1 MLGKL
6 TSQAGERVP
15 CLTSLVG
22 YSFIIEKR
30 RGEGKKTIFFLIL
43 FKKYIYLFIWLHQ
56 FLVVARTI

>member
-1 MLGKL
+1 ML
-6 TSQAGERVP
+6 ERDISRQERACHP
-15 CLTSLVG
+15 ENLVG

>member
-1 MLGKL
+1 MLEREI
-6 TSQAGERVP
+6 SRQERVCHP
-15 CLTSLVG
+15 ENLVG

-56 FLVVARTI
+56 FLVVACTI